1 MDPKKSAEEILKAVG
16 GKENV
21 KDVTNCFTRLRFEL
35 KDDSKASKEVVS
47 RIEGVIDVVEA
58 AGQF

>member
-1 MDPKKSAEEILKAVG
+1 MTERGEFRVEQTQ
-16 GKENV
+16 ENV